1 LFPAC
6 SVSSSKR
13 RKFDPTEECVI
24 ATQHQKKKASNTKYK
39 GRAKALTVVV
49 LKEIPTTIPSSQQYT
64 KTIYTFADMSKK
76 QWVHC
81 VPSQIPSKFVPS
93 ENSTCH
99 KFISIDLYLYMY
111 LNSGCFKIIKND
123 THFSSVLNIDQAE
136 PYLAMAK
143 SFVLTS
149 SALNKN
155 ILHTAATGSK
165 NYPVLISDNIGV
177 CDTIMFDIWTNVMH
191 HHIVQCQVQNKIS

>member
-1 LFPAC
+1 M
-6 SVSSSKR
+6 
-13 RKFDPTEECVI
+13 
-24 ATQHQKKKASNTKYK
+24 
-39 GRAKALTVVV
+39 VV

-93 ENSTCH
+93 ENST
-99 KFISIDLYLYMY
+99 
-111 LNSGCFKIIKND
+111 
-123 THFSSVLNIDQAE
+123 AE

-177 CDTIMFDIWTNVMH
+177 CDTIMFDIWTNVMY